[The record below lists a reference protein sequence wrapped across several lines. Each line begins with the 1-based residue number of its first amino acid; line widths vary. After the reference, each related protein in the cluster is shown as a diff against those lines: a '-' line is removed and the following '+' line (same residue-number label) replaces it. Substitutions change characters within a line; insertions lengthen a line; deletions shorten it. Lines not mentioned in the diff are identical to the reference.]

1 MRETDR
7 LLVFAYT
14 LRDNKRRCGS
24 VPQTGAA
31 LTIIN

>member
-1 MRETDR
+1 MREIDR

-14 LRDNKRRCGS
+14 LQDNKRRCVG
-24 VPQTGAA
+24 QTGAA